1 MYKRTK
7 KRFGIRL
14 LAMSIVCANLFAS
27 VPVYANEDV
36 DDQISTVKRQEGL
49 TENSFRY
56 NDGEWIYEDYGISM
70 LTEDEETED
79 TEEKIKPWI
88 FEDGYW
94 RNESGELIPAAIEK
108 GIDVSWHQ
116 GEVDWEKVQATDVS
130 FAIVRCGYGNDQE
143 DQDDSRWKY
152 NADECTRLGIPLGT
166 YIYSYALDVEEAKSE
181 AAHVLRLVEGYD
193 LSFPIFYDLE
203 DEKYTGSLS
212 AKEIGDIAE
221 TFVNEMNNAGYEVVI
236 YASKYWFE
244 NVLTDSRFDQWDK
257 WVAQYNDR
265 CTYNGKYMMWQCA
278 SDGRVDGIDGNVD
291 INFTIDPEKIEYIPE
306 TEPESKDDTESES
319 QTQEKP
325 TPELEPEPEIPTP
338 IEDPVGDFVTRL
350 YRLVL
355 NRKPDQNGLLHWSN
369 ILKNK
374 ALTASEV
381 VHEFFKS
388 EEFLK
393 RNIDDEMF
401 VTIVYQTCLNRHP
414 EQGGFKTWMN
424 CLQNGLT
431 RDFVLNGCLGSEEFS
446 NICLKHGIDQGE
458 MILSDIRD
466 QNPNITRFVHR
477 NYKQFL
483 SRNPDTAGLI
493 NWVSNLSARVVSPTD
508 VAFRFVFSEELTQK
522 RLSDKEFVRVL
533 YKGLFDREPDEE
545 GFSNWINYLKDGN
558 TRNDAFWG
566 FANSEEF
573 NAMVRSF
580 GL

>member
-27 VPVYANEDV
+27 VPVYADENM
-36 DDQISTVKRQEGL
+36 DDQISTVKKQEGL

-70 LTEDEETED
+70 INEDEEVED

-94 RNESGELIPAAIEK
+94 RNESGEPIPAALEK

-116 GEVDWEKVQATDVS
+116 GKVDWEKVQATDVS

-221 TFVNEMNNAGYEVVI
+221 TFVNEMNNAGYEVII

-257 WVAQYNDR
+257 WVAQYNER

-401 VTIVYQTCLNRHP
+401 VTIVYQTCLNRQP